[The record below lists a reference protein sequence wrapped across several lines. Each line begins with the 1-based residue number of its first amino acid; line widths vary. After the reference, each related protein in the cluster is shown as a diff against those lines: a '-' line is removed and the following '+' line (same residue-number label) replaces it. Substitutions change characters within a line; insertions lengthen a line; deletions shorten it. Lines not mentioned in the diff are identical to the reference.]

1 MDPSN
6 KSKLKQFI
14 NAQTSKPMS
23 YTDIRRSGGDDPQ
36 LDQMDTWDA
45 KQTSGSN
52 NPGSNRFKTAVKN
65 FLDPSINIKGHKKS
79 QMKAVKKD
87 IKSGTYA
94 ETAAVKAG
102 MDLDLSKGS
111 AYSSILSSR
120 AYKKNEADQ
129 RGISVGKMKRGY
141 KHKDAALKAQNS
153 GKVSSD
159 DAHELTYK
167 QTARAAKMVDKGKSK
182 KAKKFISN
190 KKHKNERKL
199 IRKTG
204 DDMSTVSTMD
214 HQRVLNK
221 Q

>member
-1 MDPSN
+1 MDPQVILN
-6 KSKLKQFI
+6 KMTNSQKSSQKAYK
-14 NAQTSKPMS
+14 N
-23 YTDIRRSGGDDPQ
+23 IRRGDDPQ

-45 KQTSGSN
+45 KQSSGSN
-52 NPGSNRFKTAVKN
+52 NPGSGRFKTAVKN
-65 FLDPSINIKGHKKS
+65 FLDPNINIKGHDKS
-79 QMKAVKKD
+79 QMKTVKKA
-87 IKSGTYA
+87 IKSGEYA
-94 ETAAVKAG
+94 ENAAVKAG
-102 MDLDLSKGS
+102 MNLDLSNKSS
-111 AYSSILSSR
+111 AYSSVLSSR

-141 KHKDAALKAQNS
+141 KYKDAALDAQTS

-167 QTARAAKMVDKGKSK
+167 QTAKAAKMVSKGKDK

-190 KKHKNERKL
+190 KKNKNERKL

-204 DDMSTVSTMD
+204 NDMSTISTMD

-221 Q
+221 L